1 MSEVRGVPVESLDK
15 FVGAVVAD
23 VVNGARRAVAAEWMA
38 RQCYIA
44 LGNLMTSAA
53 ILGVDTCPMEGLD
66 PKKYDQIL
74 GLENAEY
81 RTIVACA
88 VGYRDV
94 DDKYQY
100 MKKVR
105 FEASDVLKTL

>member
-1 MSEVRGVPVESLDK
+1 MG
-15 FVGAVVAD
+15 D
-23 VVNGARRAVAAEWMA
+23 VINGARRAVASEWMA

-44 LGNLMTSAA
+44 LGNLMTAAA

-66 PKKYDQIL
+66 PKKYDEIL
-74 GLENAEY
+74 GLENTEY

-88 VGYRDV
+88 VGYRHA
-94 DDKYQY
+94 DDKYQS

-105 FEASDVLKTL
+105 FETDEVLKTL